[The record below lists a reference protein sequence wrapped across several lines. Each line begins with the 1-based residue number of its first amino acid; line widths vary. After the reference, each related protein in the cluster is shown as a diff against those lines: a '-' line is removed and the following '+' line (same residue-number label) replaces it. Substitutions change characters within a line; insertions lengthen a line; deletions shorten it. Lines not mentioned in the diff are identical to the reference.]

1 MNENFEKSDFPSFLQ
16 RKARC
21 MTGLMIALCAASLAH
36 AKPSVT
42 VPCTEIQMNWAVGEP
57 RIPMFNTKFGIVD
70 AQRKVL
76 YRGTTDDKG
85 VARYCLAHI
94 PKGAGIVIDPDTYN
108 DEPTPLPVGAN
119 R

>member
-1 MNENFEKSDFPSFLQ
+1 MYDWPDD
-16 RKARC
+16 R
-21 MTGLMIALCAASLAH
+21 ALCGIVGTCEAIRH
-36 AKPSVT
+36 Y
-42 VPCTEIQMNWAVGEP
+42 AVCRNPDELGSWRATYP
-57 RIPMFNTKFGIVD
+57 NVHTKFGIVD

-108 DEPTPLPVGAN
+108 DEPTPLPVGGN